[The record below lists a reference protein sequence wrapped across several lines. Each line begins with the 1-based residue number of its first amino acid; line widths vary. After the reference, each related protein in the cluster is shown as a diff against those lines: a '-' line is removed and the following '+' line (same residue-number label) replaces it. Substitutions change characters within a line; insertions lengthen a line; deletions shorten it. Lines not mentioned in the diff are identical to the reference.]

1 MRRLI
6 RSVACLTLSLC
17 AIYALF
23 TIIRILQ
30 GEPLVQALDYAH
42 HISIVWF
49 LMCSVLIF
57 LVYGVKHSLGK
68 NNKHNDS
75 TDLLLKIFAALVAL
89 FFGLL
94 VWCGYLLVTEYTFA
108 SSTLANYAI
117 IVGILFCIA
126 FFSIAAGV
134 GVYFSIRNFE

>member
-1 MRRLI
+1 MRKCI
-6 RSVACLTLSLC
+6 KSVVCLTLSLL

-23 TIIRILQ
+23 AIIRILQ
-30 GEPLVQALDYAH
+30 GVPLAQALDYAQ

-49 LMCSVLIF
+49 IVCSVLIF
-57 LVYGVKHSLGK
+57 LISGIKHSLGK
-68 NNKHNDS
+68 NNKHNNS

-108 SSTLANYAI
+108 SSALANYAI

-126 FFSIAAGV
+126 FFSIVAGV